1 MCQPWVRLVAPS
13 CQAQGSSLGLK
24 IVFFF
29 VEMLRASLKTCSN
42 NFCNAFS
49 TNSGRKGWPG
59 NQNEE
64 TSFQVKNQAPSLCTA
79 FGFQHLRGYVP
90 CTTFTSAGL
99 TGHSRYLAS
108 TYSETQLPAFVNS
121 CQVKDVYIFA
131 PVQVP
136 IHILW
141 APPAAAPPNK
151 KIKILAK
158 LPCLVFE
165 PWLDHHTQSS
175 LAFCKQHPLYIA
187 CVDEVVCNL

>member
-1 MCQPWVRLVAPS
+1 M
-13 CQAQGSSLGLK
+13 SS
-24 IVFFF
+24 VF
-29 VEMLRASLKTCSN
+29 KTCSN

-49 TNSGRKGWPG
+49 TNSGRKGWPR

-64 TSFQVKNQAPSLCTA
+64 TSFSDEKPGGLSLCTA

-108 TYSETQLPAFVNS
+108 TYGELS
-121 CQVKDVYIFA
+121 CQCLSFPLKDEYLFA

-151 KIKILAK
+151 KIKMLAK

-187 CVDEVVCNL
+187 CVDEVVYFIYCNL